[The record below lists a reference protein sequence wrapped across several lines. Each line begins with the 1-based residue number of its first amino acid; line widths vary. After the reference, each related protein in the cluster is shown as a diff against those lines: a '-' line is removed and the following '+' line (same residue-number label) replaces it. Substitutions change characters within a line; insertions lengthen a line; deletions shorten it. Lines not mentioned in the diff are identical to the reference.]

1 MTQSNR
7 TIVGSARPKSTR
19 PEGTGIWPLDLALV
33 MLGALVSILVVRL
46 LRFDDPR
53 PLHNAWTY
61 LLGIPTTLIVTSM
74 LARVLVSER
83 VEKSIQLG
91 FLISTALH
99 LVFTFVA
106 INTVLFTGA
115 WPEAFEKVELIA
127 RSQSQAAQFVEI
139 PSSPTEARPDYLR
152 PVFAEFSQPTNPT
165 IAHGTSADAPVDP
178 SMSEMPSSLAPGSN
192 SLERQ
197 PAIPTLNEPDVVSE
211 VKMRE
216 RTSVPRSVE
225 SKGRQIELP
234 EFVQG
239 QTPNLG
245 NATPE
250 KNVDVQRLG
259 QARETE
265 MAASRAEELQPT
277 IAPRPKL
284 EANSIS
290 PSDSSVTAD
299 LEKTFEQNTAVAS
312 SLPIRPTTDPVTIQS
327 SPIRIEIP
335 ENVAITSA
343 NPDSVPVPSMLSE
356 RADRESIRTS
366 NPGDAPP
373 SGSNTASGL
382 SISSVATTDLDARI
396 RPNRTTKNAATL
408 SERADRRSMPTTAV
422 GSLESDPKFA
432 DASPPPRRVASSNI
446 RGGVSGQ
453 IVVPRDRP
461 STEPTTGSDGIARD
475 PSAMASQPGTSST
488 ASDASSLDPT
498 RTSGRVGSPGQSPR
512 PDSSLATDVPRTTS
526 AIADLGST
534 NVGPGLG
541 TKATSK
547 LGASKSPTGIGSKG
561 IGEPEIASPELQLD
575 RFRRANQGSIAKQN
589 AQVPI
594 PSPAFKQ
601 RMRRNEEAS
610 SEDLKAMGPL
620 GPQTED
626 AIERGLEFLSKYQRN
641 DGSWRLED
649 FDTKPMIR
657 SNTAATALALLAF
670 QGAGYSH
677 EQYKYQSNCKKA
689 LEWLRSVQK
698 KNGDLYQAQDEASDK
713 NGWLYSHA
721 IAALA
726 LCEAYGMT
734 RDETLRE
741 PAQRAVDFLVY
752 SQDPLAGGWRYT
764 PRIGSD
770 TSVTGWGMMALKS
783 AELSGLNVPKE
794 TYAGISR
801 WLNSSE
807 ANSRERYLYRYNWQA
822 NTPQTQ
828 HGRIP
833 TPVMTSVG
841 LLMRLYLGWRRS
853 NPDMVRGADWLLER
867 KPSLGTKEKPTR
879 DTYYWYYS
887 TQVLFHMGADRW
899 RAWYS
904 TLYPILIESQD
915 SEGEYAGSWDPQGE
929 IPDAWGEYAGRL
941 YVTTMNLLSLE
952 VTYRHL
958 PIYDATGL

>member
-1 MTQSNR
+1 MTQR
-7 TIVGSARPKSTR
+7 TRSIPNASRV
-19 PEGTGIWPLDLALV
+19 EGAGIWPLDMALV
-33 MLGALVSILVVRL
+33 MLGGLVSILVARL

-61 LLGIPTTLIVTSM
+61 LLGIPTAFIATSM

-83 VEKSIQLG
+83 MEKSIQIG

-99 LVFTFVA
+99 LVLTFVA

-139 PSSPTEARPDYLR
+139 PSSPSESRPDYLR
-152 PVFAEFSQPTNPT
+152 PVDAELTQPANPS
-165 IAHGTSADAPVDP
+165 IAPGASSDAPFDP
-178 SMSEMPSSLAPGSN
+178 SMSELPSSLAPGSY
-192 SLERQ
+192 SIERQ
-197 PAIPTLNEPDVVSE
+197 RAIPTLDEPSVITE
-211 VKMRE
+211 VKIPDRS
-216 RTSVPRSVE
+216 SVPQPAGP
-225 SKGRQIELP
+225 KGRQIELP
-234 EFVQG
+234 ELARG
-239 QTPNLG
+239 QSPNLG
-245 NATPE
+245 NMTPE
-250 KNVDVQRLG
+250 NRVDVLRVG
-259 QARETE
+259 ESRE
-265 MAASRAEELQPT
+265 AELATSKADEVQP
-277 IAPRPKL
+277 IVAPRPKL
-284 EANSIS
+284 EATSTSESN
-290 PSDSSVTAD
+290 VTAT
-299 LEKTFEQNTAVAS
+299 LEKTFEQNTAVES
-312 SLPIRPTTDPVTIQS
+312 SLPSRPGVDPNRGQS
-327 SPIRIEIP
+327 SPTRIDVP
-335 ENVAITSA
+335 QASATTSP
-343 NPDSVPVPSMLSE
+343 NPDSVPIPSTLAQ
-356 RADRESIRTS
+356 RADREMVRQST
-366 NPGDAPP
+366 PGEAPP
-373 SGSNTASGL
+373 SGQAMPSLSSIPASD
-382 SISSVATTDLDARI
+382 VDARI
-396 RPNRTTKNAATL
+396 GPSSIAQTIVPLQQRG
-408 SERADRRSMPTTAV
+408 DRRSSSDSAA
-422 GSLESDPKFA
+422 GGLESDPKFA
-432 DASPPPRRVASSNI
+432 DASIPPRRTTRSSVS
-446 RGGVSGQ
+446 GGVSGR
-453 IVVPRDRP
+453 VVAP
-461 STEPTTGSDGIARD
+461 SERLDSELAPGSNEGTRQ
-475 PSAMASQPGTSST
+475 SLAMANNIGTRDS
-488 ASDASSLDPT
+488 ASDAVTLDPT
-498 RTSGRVGSPGQSPR
+498 RESGRLGSQGQATR
-512 PDSSLATDVPRTTS
+512 RDVSSLADATRNTS
-526 AIADLGST
+526 SLADLGST
-534 NVGPGLG
+534 KVGPRLG
-541 TKATSK
+541 NKTTPMF
-547 LGASKSPTGIGSKG
+547 GASKAPVGGGSKG
-561 IGEPEIASPELQLD
+561 VGAPEVSSAELQLD
-575 RFRRANQGSIAKQN
+575 RFRRSNQGTIAKQN
-589 AQVPI
+589 ARVPI

-626 AIERGLEFLSKYQRN
+626 AIERGLEFLSKYQRI

-649 FDTKPMIR
+649 FDSKPLIR
-657 SNTAATALALLAF
+657 SNSAATALALLAF

-721 IAALA
+721 IATLA

-734 RDETLRE
+734 RDEELRE
-741 PAQRAVDFLVY
+741 PAQRAIDFLVY

-764 PRIGSD
+764 PRVGSD

-807 ANSRERYLYRYNWQA
+807 ASARERYLYRYNWQA

-867 KPSLGTKEKPTR
+867 KPSLGTKENPKR

-904 TLYPILIESQD
+904 TLYPILIESQV
-915 SEGEYAGSWDPQGE
+915 SEGRYAGSWDPQGE

-958 PIYDATGL
+958 PIYDATGQ

>member
-1 MTQSNR
+1 MTQRTRSISN
-7 TIVGSARPKSTR
+7 GSRS
-19 PEGTGIWPLDLALV
+19 EGAGIWPLDLALV
-33 MLGALVSILVVRL
+33 MLGALVSILIVRL

-61 LLGIPTTLIVTSM
+61 LLGIPTAFIATSM

-83 VEKSIQLG
+83 VEKSIQIG

-99 LVFTFVA
+99 LVLTFVA

-127 RSQSQAAQFVEI
+127 RSQSQAAQFVEM
-139 PSSPTEARPDYLR
+139 PSSPSEARPDYLR
-152 PVFAEFSQPTNPT
+152 PVVAELSQPTNPSL
-165 IAHGTSADAPVDP
+165 AQGASADAPFDP
-178 SMSEMPSSLAPGSN
+178 SMSELPSSLAAGSHAI
-192 SLERQ
+192 ERQ
-197 PAIPTLNEPDVVSE
+197 RAIPTLNEPSVNTE
-211 VKMRE
+211 VKI
-216 RTSVPRSVE
+216 PDRS
-225 SKGRQIELP
+225 SLPQPAGPKGRQIELP
-234 EFVQG
+234 ELARG
-239 QTPNLG
+239 QSPILG
-245 NATPE
+245 DMTPE
-250 KNVDVQRLG
+250 NRVDVLRVG
-259 QARETE
+259 ESRESE
-265 MAASRAEELQPT
+265 FASSRADELQPT
-277 IAPRPKL
+277 FVPRPKL
-284 EANSIS
+284 ESNS
-290 PSDSSVTAD
+290 PSDSKVTAT
-299 LEKTFEQNTAVAS
+299 LEKTFEQNTAMES
-312 SLPIRPTTDPVTIQS
+312 SLPSRPAVDPNRGQS
-327 SPIRIEIP
+327 SPTRIEVP
-335 ENVAITSA
+335 QSSAMTSA
-343 NPDSVPVPSMLSE
+343 NPDSVPIPSTLAE
-356 RADRESIRTS
+356 RADRELARQSP
-366 NPGDAPP
+366 PGEAPP
-373 SGSNTASGL
+373 SGSTTTSRSSIASTIV
-382 SISSVATTDLDARI
+382 SDVDARI
-396 RPNRTTKNAATL
+396 GPSPTAQSIRPL
-408 SERADRRSMPTTAV
+408 QERADRRLSSVSAS
-422 GSLESDPKFA
+422 GGLESDPKFA
-432 DASPPPRRVASSNI
+432 DASIPPRRTARSNI
-446 RGGVSGQ
+446 SGGVSGQ
-453 IVVPRDRP
+453 VVVPSERQNP
-461 STEPTTGSDGIARD
+461 ELA
-475 PSAMASQPGTSST
+475 PGTDEGVRDSAALANQRGTRDT
-488 ASDASSLDPT
+488 ASDAVMLDPT
-498 RTSGRVGSPGQSPR
+498 RESGRLGSPGQTIRRDTST
-512 PDSSLATDVPRTTS
+512 LADASRNSS
-526 AIADLGST
+526 AIADSGST
-534 NVGPGLG
+534 KVGPGLG
-541 TKATSK
+541 TKTTPM
-547 LGASKSPTGIGSKG
+547 LGASKAPSGVGSKG
-561 IGEPEIASPELQLD
+561 IGEPEVSSPELQLD
-575 RFRRANQGSIAKQN
+575 RFRRSNQGTIAKQN

-626 AIERGLEFLSKYQRN
+626 AIERGLEFLSKYQRG

-649 FDTKPMIR
+649 FDTKPLIR

-689 LEWLRSVQK
+689 LEWLRAVQK

-721 IAALA
+721 IATLA

-734 RDETLRE
+734 RDEGLRE

-764 PRIGSD
+764 PRVGSD

-783 AELSGLNVPKE
+783 AELSGLSVPKE

-807 ANSRERYLYRYNWQA
+807 ASARERYLYRYNWQA

-867 KPSLGTKEKPTR
+867 KPALGTKENPKR

-904 TLYPILIESQD
+904 TLYPILIESQVG
-915 SEGEYAGSWDPQGE
+915 EGQYAGSWDPQGE

-958 PIYDATGL
+958 PIYDATGQ

>member
-1 MTQSNR
+1 MTQRNR
-7 TIVGSARPKSTR
+7 AVSSSSRS
-19 PEGTGIWPLDLALV
+19 EGAGIWPLDLALV

-61 LLGIPTTLIVTSM
+61 LLGIPTAFIATSM

-83 VEKSIQLG
+83 MEKSIQIG

-99 LVFTFVA
+99 LVLTFVA
-106 INTVLFTGA
+106 INTVLFSGA

-127 RSQSQAAQFVEI
+127 RSQSQAAQFVDM
-139 PSSPTEARPDYLR
+139 PSSPNEARPDYLR
-152 PVFAEFSQPTNPT
+152 PVVAELSQPTNPT
-165 IAHGTSADAPVDP
+165 IAQGASADAPFDP
-178 SMSEMPSSLAPGSN
+178 SMSELPSSLAPGSN
-192 SLERQ
+192 ALERQ
-197 PAIPTLNEPDVVSE
+197 RAIPTLNEPSVVSE
-211 VKMRE
+211 VKMPDRS
-216 RTSVPRSVE
+216 TVPRSAGP
-225 SKGRQIELP
+225 KGRQIELP
-234 EFVQG
+234 ELAQG
-239 QTPNLG
+239 QSPNLG

-250 KNVDVQRLG
+250 NKADARRVG
-259 QARETE
+259 EAREADLAT
-265 MAASRAEELQPT
+265 SRAEELQPT

-284 EANSIS
+284 EANS
-290 PSDSSVTAD
+290 PSESAVTAD
-299 LEKTFEQNTAVAS
+299 LEKTFEQNTAVDLT
-312 SLPIRPTTDPVTIQS
+312 LPIRPTADPNTVPS
-327 SPIRIEIP
+327 SPTRIDVP
-335 ENVAITSA
+335 ENASITSA
-343 NPDSVPVPSMLSE
+343 NPDSVPVPSTLSE
-356 RADRESIRTS
+356 RADREFVRRST
-366 NPGDAPP
+366 PGDAPP
-373 SGSNTASGL
+373 SGSATTVSP
-382 SISSVATTDLDARI
+382 SISSMSANELGARI
-396 RPNRTTKNAATL
+396 RPNPMARNIVPLPERVSTSNPAA
-408 SERADRRSMPTTAV
+408 
-422 GSLESDPKFA
+422 GGLESDPKFA
-432 DASPPPRRVASSNI
+432 DASTLPRRSSSSKM
-446 RGGVSGQ
+446 RGGVSGPV
-453 IVVPRDRP
+453 VVPSDRQP
-461 STEPTTGSDGIARD
+461 SDLAPGAEGTLRES
-475 PSAMASQPGTSST
+475 SEMASRSGTSDS
-488 ASDASSLDPT
+488 ASDASMLDPT
-498 RTSGRVGSPGQSPR
+498 RASGRVGSPGQSPR
-512 PDSSLATDVPRTTS
+512 RDSSPLADAPRNSS
-526 AIADLGST
+526 ALADMGST

-541 TKATSK
+541 TKSTPM
-547 LGASKSPTGIGSKG
+547 LGASKSQVGIGSKG
-561 IGEPEIASPELQLD
+561 IGEPEISSPELQLD
-575 RFRRANQGSIAKQN
+575 RFRRSNQGSVAKQN

-626 AIERGLEFLSKYQRN
+626 AIERGLEFLSKYQRS

-649 FDTKPMIR
+649 FDSKPLIR

-677 EQYKYQSNCKKA
+677 EQYKYQSNCKHA

-698 KNGDLYQAQDEASDK
+698 KNGDLYQSQDEASDK

-721 IAALA
+721 IATLA

-741 PAQRAVDFLVY
+741 PAQRAVDFLAY

-764 PRIGSD
+764 PRVGSD

-794 TYAGISR
+794 TYAGITR

-807 ANSRERYLYRYNWQA
+807 ANARERYLYRYNWQA

-867 KPSLGTKEKPTR
+867 KPSLGTKENPKR

-887 TQVLFHMGADRW
+887 TQVLFHMGGDRW

-904 TLYPILIESQD
+904 TLYPILIESQVA
-915 SEGEYAGSWDPQGE
+915 EGQYAGSWDPQGE

>member
-1 MTQSNR
+1 MTQRNR
-7 TIVGSARPKSTR
+7 AVTSSSRS
-19 PEGTGIWPLDLALV
+19 EGAGIWPLDLALV

-61 LLGIPTTLIVTSM
+61 LLGIPTAFIATSM

-83 VEKSIQLG
+83 MEKSIQIG

-99 LVFTFVA
+99 LVLTFVA

-139 PSSPTEARPDYLR
+139 PSSPTETQPDYLR
-152 PVFAEFSQPTNPT
+152 PVVAELSQPTNPT
-165 IAHGTSADAPVDP
+165 IAQGASADAPFDS
-178 SMSEMPSSLAPGSN
+178 SMSELPSSLAPGSN
-192 SLERQ
+192 AIERQ
-197 PAIPTLNEPDVVSE
+197 RAIPTLNEPSVVSE
-211 VKMRE
+211 VKMPDRS
-216 RTSVPRSVE
+216 SVPRSE
-225 SKGRQIELP
+225 APKGRRIELP
-234 EFVQG
+234 ELAQG

-245 NATPE
+245 NGTPE
-250 KNVDVQRLG
+250 NKFDVRRVGEVREAELATSRGEELQR
-259 QARETE
+259 
-265 MAASRAEELQPT
+265 EELQPT
-277 IAPRPKL
+277 VAPLPKL
-284 EANSIS
+284 EANSLS
-290 PSDSSVTAD
+290 ESKVTAD
-299 LEKTFEQNTAVAS
+299 LDKTFEQNTAVDA
-312 SLPIRPTTDPVTIQS
+312 SLPIRPTADANMVQF
-327 SPIRIEIP
+327 SPTRIDVP
-335 ENVAITSA
+335 ENAAKTSA

-356 RADRESIRTS
+356 RADRELIRQSTSGDVPPLSSMTTS
-366 NPGDAPP
+366 NSSITGMAAP
-373 SGSNTASGL
+373 
-382 SISSVATTDLDARI
+382 DLDARI
-396 RPNRTTKNAATL
+396 RPNPTARNVVPL
-408 SERADRRSMPTTAV
+408 PDRSSASNSV
-422 GSLESDPKFA
+422 AGGLESDPKFA
-432 DASPPPRRVASSNI
+432 DASILPRRSAGSNV

-453 IVVPRDRP
+453 VVVPSDSPPPDVAQGAEGSLRE
-461 STEPTTGSDGIARD
+461 ST
-475 PSAMASQPGTSST
+475 AMANPATRSDS
-488 ASDASSLDPT
+488 ASDAAILDPT
-498 RTSGRVGSPGQSPR
+498 RASGRVGLPGQSPR
-512 PDSSLATDVPRTTS
+512 RDSSPLIDAPRNSS
-526 AIADLGST
+526 AIADMGST
-534 NVGPGLG
+534 NFGPGIG
-541 TKATSK
+541 TKATPM
-547 LGASKSPTGIGSKG
+547 LGASKSPIGSGSKG
-561 IGEPEIASPELQLD
+561 IGEPEITSPELQLD
-575 RFRRANQGSIAKQN
+575 RFRRSNQGAVAKQN

-626 AIERGLEFLSKYQRN
+626 AIERGLEFLSNFQRS

-649 FDTKPMIR
+649 FDTKPLIR

-677 EQYKYQSNCKKA
+677 EQYKYQANCKKA
-689 LEWLRSVQK
+689 LDWLRSVQK
-698 KNGDLYQAQDEASDK
+698 KNGDLYQTQDDASDK

-721 IAALA
+721 IATLA

-734 RDETLRE
+734 RDEALRD

-764 PRIGSD
+764 PRVGSD

-807 ANSRERYLYRYNWQA
+807 ASARERYLYRYNWQA

-867 KPSLGTKEKPTR
+867 KPSLGTIENPKR

-904 TLYPILIESQD
+904 TLYPILIESQVA
-915 SEGEYAGSWDPQGE
+915 EGQYAGSWDPQGE